1 MSLGLQITNS
11 ANIIPHVKYDA
22 RAGRLFR
29 VDRVQ
34 DGSGAYQRTT
44 VDITTPA
51 PKFIMDLGGI
61 QVGWL
66 HFSERGPDFHLV
78 RLGQPLPAKPSE
90 QHRQG
95 FLVHLYAAR
104 LLGGVRQFSSNA
116 KTVVAA
122 MDALHS
128 EYEKAPEVAR
138 GLVPVVTLAG
148 TVAVKTASAAG
159 QTTSYAPVFQIEK
172 WVERPRELDQ
182 AAEPAKQSAPA
193 ATAAPSA
200 QHVPPPA
207 PRPVTPEPVPA
218 DAPEF

>member
-34 DGSGAYQRTT
+34 DGSGTYVRNT
-44 VDITTPA
+44 VDMTTPA

-66 HFSERGPDFHLV
+66 YFSERGPDFHLV

-172 WVERPRELDQ
+172 WVERPRELDE
-182 AAEPAKQSAPA
+182 AAEPAKPA
-193 ATAAPSA
+193 TPTATAAPSA
-200 QHVPPPA
+200 QSTCRRPLHA
-207 PRPVTPEPVPA
+207 P
-218 DAPEF
+218 

>member
-34 DGSGAYQRTT
+34 DASGAYQRHT

-51 PKFIMDLGGI
+51 PTFIMDLAGI

-78 RLGQPLPAKPSE
+78 RLGQPLPAKPSD

-159 QTTSYAPVFQIEK
+159 QTTSYAPVFRIEK
-172 WVERPRELDQ
+172 WVERPPELDE
-182 AAEPAKQSAPA
+182 AAEPAKPA
-193 ATAAPSA
+193 TPTATAAPSA

>member
-1 MSLGLQITNS
+1 MSLGLQITNT

-34 DGSGAYQRTT
+34 DASGAYQRTT

-78 RLGQPLPAKPSE
+78 RLGQTLPAKPSD

-128 EYEKAPEVAR
+128 EYERAPEAAR

-148 TVAVKTASAAG
+148 TVAVQTASAAG

-172 WVERPRELDQ
+172 WVERPRELDE
-182 AAEPAKQSAPA
+182 AAEAAKSAAPA